1 MNADVPLIEVLISSF
16 PELSAYDVLLFERY
30 YRLVLKWNDRL
41 HLTTITR
48 PKAFVER
55 HLGEAIFTENRILPW
70 VEEFWDIGSG
80 GGLPG
85 IPIAILRPEM
95 EVRLVEANRKKVLF
109 LEEVAAALELG
120 RVKVINARFETVD
133 AFSPQAC
140 LSARAVERMERVV
153 REIVRKA
160 SGVAQILILG
170 GAGLVMSPG
179 PEWRLERHRMPHSTG
194 RWLFE
199 LVRRNAE
206 QG

>member
-1 MNADVPLIEVLISSF
+1 MSADLTLINDLIASF

-30 YRLVLKWNDRL
+30 YRLILKWNDRL

-55 HLGEAIFTENRILPW
+55 HLGESIFTGNRILPL
-70 VEEFWDIGSG
+70 VDEFWDIGSG
-80 GGLPG
+80 AGLPG

-95 EVRLVEANRKKVLF
+95 EVLLVESDRKKVLF

-120 RVKVINARFETVD
+120 RVRVINARFETID

-140 LSARAVERMERVV
+140 LAARAVEKMERVV
-153 REIVRKA
+153 RDILRKGT
-160 SGVAQILILG
+160 GVTQILILG
-170 GAGLVMSPG
+170 GAGLVVTAKPG
-179 PEWRLERHRMPHSTG
+179 WRLVRHSIPNSTN

-199 LVRRNAE
+199 LVRWSAE
-206 QG
+206 KE